1 MPFRRYLLCLLASFA
16 LVPATSLAQPYPNKP
31 IRLIVPFPPGG
42 NVDLSARIVAPELSK
57 ELGQPIVIDNKAG
70 AGGTLGL
77 DAVAKSPPDGYTLG
91 VASPVNHLAAPSL
104 YPKLPYDSIK
114 DFTPVGLIASVPM
127 VLVVGPS
134 SPAKSVQELLAL
146 ARTRGSMTMAS
157 AGSGSGNHIVGELF
171 QDATGAKFVH
181 VPYKGSA
188 PANNDLAG
196 GHVDLHFDQLSSV
209 LPLVQGGRLKPLA
222 VTTAKR
228 SPLMPDVPTL
238 AEAGV
243 ARFDA
248 STTLGLVLPGTRLAG
263 TGVAPE
269 PGARDRAQAAGSAG
283 AVRAARRRDPR
294 KHAGGVRRVHPV
306 RDCAHVEDRARREDH
321 AGLSDG
327 QRVVIR
333 EHGIDG
339 CRGLPLPRHRA
350 GRAVSDAPATQLH
363 AGRSE
368 PARLGQHADAV
379 GSDARGRGAA
389 QRLRD

>member
-1 MPFRRYLLCLLASFA
+1 MNSLTRGGSRRLLLSLTLALAPLA
-16 LVPATSLAQPYPNKP
+16 LHAQSYPSKP
-31 IRLIVPFPPGG
+31 IKLIVPFPPGG
-42 NVDLSARIVAPELSK
+42 NVDLSARILAPELAK

-91 VASPVNHLAAPSL
+91 IASPVNLLAAPSL

-146 ARTRGSMTMAS
+146 ARARNGAMTMAS

-188 PANNDLAG
+188 PANTDLAG

-209 LPLVQGGRLKPLA
+209 LPLVQGGKLRPLA

-228 SPLMPDVPTL
+228 SPLMPNVPTL

-243 ARFDA
+243 AKFDA
-248 STTLGLVLPGTRLAG
+248 STTLGLVLPGRAAPELVTRLH
-263 TGVAPE
+263 
-269 PGARDRAQAAGSAG
+269 RALATALEKP
-283 AVRAARRRDPR
+283 AVR
-294 KHAGGVRRVHPV
+294 
-306 RDCAHVEDRARREDH
+306 E
-321 AGLSDG
+321 
-327 QRVVIR
+327 QF
-333 EHGIDG
+333 
-339 CRGLPLPRHRA
+339 
-350 GRAVSDAPATQLH
+350 
-363 AGRSE
+363 
-368 PARLGQHADAV
+368 ARLGADVRESTPSEYAEFIR
-379 GSDARGRGAA
+379 SEIARTAKIVREAKIT
-389 QRLRD
+389 LD